1 MIFYEIS
8 AFLLSKSVCVPEQ
21 VTERK
26 VIVYKP
32 RIGPKEVRTIA
43 EKMKMKF
50 FHKMMFIKP
59 KPEEVHIAAIDRYFE
74 QYIVVDGE
82 YCIEYSQKW
91 SQNIQV
97 PDTMTE
103 LTCYGA
109 KIEPVSLKD
118 SLGTP
123 CKIMKLTGEGRHK
136 FEASAHLIFDDK
148 WQEVGLEKL
157 PFVPFEEQPK
167 KILKMIANKTED
179 VNALA
184 EGKEIEILKSKIVQ
198 RPEDILCVHNELFKV
213 SDRSIIYKPMYQI
226 TIKNTKTEKEIAIK
240 IDAITGKTKHQ
251 KLSKPEKKV
260 VKDKKKQSKKQKKAA
275 ETVPDKQEKVEEK

>member
-1 MIFYEIS
+1 MIINVMFYEIA

-21 VTERK
+21 VAERK

-32 RIGPKEVRTIA
+32 RIGPKEVRSIA
-43 EKMKMKF
+43 EKMKVKF
-50 FHKMMFIKP
+50 FHKMIFMKP
-59 KPEEVHIAAIDRYFE
+59 KPEEVHITAIDRYFE
-74 QYIVVDGE
+74 QYIVADGE
-82 YCIEYSQKW
+82 YCIEYSKKW

-97 PDTMTE
+97 PNTMTE

-109 KIEPVSLKD
+109 KIKPVSLKD
-118 SLGTP
+118 PLGTP

-136 FEASAHLIFDDK
+136 FEATAHLIFDDK
-148 WQEVGLEKL
+148 WKEAGVEKL
-157 PFVPFEEQPK
+157 PFVPFEEQPE
-167 KILKMIANKTED
+167 KILKMIANKMED
-179 VNALA
+179 SNAIA

-213 SDRSIIYKPMYQI
+213 SERAIIYKPMYQI

-240 IDAITGKTKHQ
+240 IDAITGKTKQQ

-260 VKDKKKQSKKQKKAA
+260 FKDKKKQSKKPA
-275 ETVPDKQEKVEEK
+275 ETVQDKQEK

>member
-1 MIFYEIS
+1 M
-8 AFLLSKSVCVPEQ
+8 SKSVCVPEQ
-21 VTERK
+21 VSERK

-32 RIGPKEVRTIA
+32 RIGPKEVRSIA

-50 FHKMMFIKP
+50 FHKMMFMKP
-59 KPEEVHIAAIDRYFE
+59 KPEEVHITAIDSYFE

-82 YCIEYSQKW
+82 YCIEYSKKW
-91 SQNIQV
+91 SQNVQV
-97 PDTMTE
+97 PDTMME

-109 KIEPVSLKD
+109 KIEPFSLKD

-136 FEASAHLIFDDK
+136 FEATAHLIFDDK

-157 PFVPFEEQPK
+157 PFVPFEEQPE

-179 VNALA
+179 ISTIS
-184 EGKEIEILKSKIVQ
+184 EGKEIEIIKSRIVQ
-198 RPEDILCVHNELFKV
+198 RPENILCVHNELFKV
-213 SDRSIIYKPMYQI
+213 SDRALIYKPMYQI
-226 TIKNTKTEKEIAIK
+226 TIKNTKTEKEITIK
-240 IDAITGKTKHQ
+240 IDAITGKTKQQ

-260 VKDKKKQSKKQKKAA
+260 VKYQKKQSTKSA
-275 ETVPDKQEKVEEK
+275 EALSDKQEKVEEK